1 MEGFNSREGTDYSIR
16 LRRKNNSNALNVYLF
31 VKDKFWKKI
40 SVSYL
45 AASREDLVL
54 GSFIADTFGGFG
66 CDGISPEPYD
76 IR

>member
-1 MEGFNSREGTDYSIR
+1 MEGLVDRNGADYSVR
-16 LRRKNNSNALNVYLF
+16 MRRKNNNNAINIYLS
-31 VKDKFWKKI
+31 VRDKLWRKI

-45 AASREDLVL
+45 IASREDMLL

-66 CDGISPEPYD
+66 CDGLATEPYE